1 MNDLIGHPAPTIV
14 LPRQDGSSYALR
26 PGQTGRR
33 AVLFFFAKAGAM
45 NCVYEVAH
53 FREAIREDPLFR
65 DVDVVGVSEDT
76 VPKLRMLST
85 GHELTYPLLSDPQ
98 RVAHRAYRVQRG
110 LFRWWVSRMTYVIDE
125 RGIVRAGLD
134 EWAWD
139 KHVPFVADWLRK
151 LDREAATAAAAKGS
165 AAAGPTTSTTG
176 SLPPGAPSLNGAAA
190 TPAKG
195 AALPVNGHAVAV

>member
-1 MNDLIGHPAPTIV
+1 MNDLIGSPAPSVI
-14 LPRQDGSSYALR
+14 LSRQDGSSYALR

-33 AVLFFFAKAGAM
+33 AVIFFFAKAGAM
-45 NCVYEVAH
+45 NCVYEVTH

-65 DVDVVGVSEDT
+65 DVDIVGVSEDA
-76 VPKLRMLST
+76 VSKLRMLST
-85 GHELTYPLLSDPQ
+85 GHELNYPLLSDPQ

-151 LDREAATAAAAKGS
+151 LDREAATAAAA
-165 AAAGPTTSTTG
+165 AGTTTTTTA
-176 SLPPGAPSLNGAAA
+176 SLPQGAPSSLSGASA
-190 TPAKG
+190 TPQQAG

>member
-1 MNDLIGHPAPTIV
+1 MNDLIGSPAPSVI
-14 LPRQDGSSYALR
+14 LSRQDGSSYALR

-33 AVLFFFAKAGAM
+33 AVIFFFAKAGAM
-45 NCVYEVAH
+45 NCVYEVTH
-53 FREAIREDPLFR
+53 FREAIREDPLFKN
-65 DVDVVGVSEDT
+65 VDIVGVSEDA
-76 VPKLRMLST
+76 VSKLRMLST
-85 GHELTYPLLSDPQ
+85 GHELNYPLLSDPQ

-151 LDREAATAAAAKGS
+151 LDREAATAAAA
-165 AAAGPTTSTTG
+165 AGPTTTTTA
-176 SLPPGAPSLNGAAA
+176 SLPQGAPSPSLSGASA
-190 TPAKG
+190 TPQQG